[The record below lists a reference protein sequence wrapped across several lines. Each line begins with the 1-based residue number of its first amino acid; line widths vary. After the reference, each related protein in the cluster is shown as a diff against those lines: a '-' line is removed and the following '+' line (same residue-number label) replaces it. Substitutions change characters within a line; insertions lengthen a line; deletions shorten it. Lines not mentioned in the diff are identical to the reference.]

1 MMAVQRLAYLLRT
14 TLGDAK
20 AYMPDCTHPP
30 RCLRGSGVS
39 LRNYPKMPINYSVL
53 ALAFVFDG
61 TTRLIALRG
70 ID

>member
-1 MMAVQRLAYLLRT
+1 MFA
-14 TLGDAK
+14 
-20 AYMPDCTHPP
+20 
-30 RCLRGSGVS
+30 GSGVS